1 MEGLK
6 LIETTVEYLY
16 ETKDLREKHI
26 KLMEQ
31 EGWKDIS
38 GAGRRV
44 KDGRSRVLAK
54 EEDYEWYGCFIK
66 SRKYADTFNHII
78 RDFERG

>member
-16 ETKDLREKHI
+16 ESEDFREKHI

-31 EGWKDIS
+31 EGWLDIS
-38 GAGRRV
+38 GVGRRV
-44 KDGRSRVLAK
+44 KDGVNRVTAK
-54 EEDYEWYGCFIK
+54 KEDYEWYGCFIK
-66 SRKYADTFNHII
+66 SRKYAHAVNWVTS
-78 RDFERG
+78 E